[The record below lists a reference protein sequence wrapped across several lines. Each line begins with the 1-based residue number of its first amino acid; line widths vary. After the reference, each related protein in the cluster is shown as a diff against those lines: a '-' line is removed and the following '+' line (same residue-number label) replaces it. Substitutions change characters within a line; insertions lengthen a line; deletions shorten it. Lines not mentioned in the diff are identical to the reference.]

1 MLTSTVRDLQK
12 SHQVLGLPKC
22 LVLCK
27 LHIFMLTKND
37 VLYYW
42 GLQLVSEG
50 KELEKNAK
58 NAKNSV
64 NLLIFSHFLAIF
76 INF

>member
-12 SHQVLGLPKC
+12 SQQVLGLPKC

-27 LHIFMLTKND
+27 LHLFILTNND

-50 KELEKNAK
+50 KGVEKNAK
-58 NAKNSV
+58 
-64 NLLIFSHFLAIF
+64 IP
-76 INF
+76 